1 MRSGRSRRRPLSPR
15 GYSLG
20 CVDDCLFCRIVA
32 GKIPA
37 TVVYEDDDVM
47 AINDVFPRAPLH
59 VLVVPRKHVARLSD
73 LDDEPLGGKLLQ
85 AVRRVIQQ
93 GKVGDDFRLVVN
105 NGDQAGQTVP
115 HLHLHVLAGR
125 EFAWPPG

>member
-1 MRSGRSRRRPLSPR
+1 
-15 GYSLG
+15 
-20 CVDDCLFCRIVA
+20 VDDCLFCRIVA

-47 AINDVFPRAPLH
+47 AINDVFPRAPFH

-73 LDDEPLGGKLLQ
+73 LEDEPLGGRLLQ
-85 AVRRVIQQ
+85 AVRKVARQ
-93 GKVGDDFRLVVN
+93 GGVGDNFRLVVN
-105 NGDQAGQTVP
+105 NGDIAGQNVL
-115 HLHLHVLAGR
+115 HLHLHVLGGR

>member
-1 MRSGRSRRRPLSPR
+1 M
-15 GYSLG
+15 
-20 CVDDCLFCRIVA
+20 DDCLFCRIVE

-47 AINDVFPRAPLH
+47 AINDVFPRAPFH

-73 LDDEPLGGKLLQ
+73 LEDEPLGGRLLQ
-85 AVRRVIQQ
+85 AVRKVARQ
-93 GKVGDDFRLVVN
+93 GGVGDNFRLVVN
-105 NGDQAGQTVP
+105 NGDIAGQNVL
-115 HLHLHVLAGR
+115 HLHLHVLGGR

>member
-1 MRSGRSRRRPLSPR
+1 
-15 GYSLG
+15 
-20 CVDDCLFCRIVA
+20 VDDCLFCRIVA

-47 AINDVFPRAPLH
+47 AINDVFPRAPFH
-59 VLVVPRKHVARLSD
+59 VLVVPRKHVARLLD

-85 AVRRVIQQ
+85 AVRRVIRQ

-115 HLHLHVLAGR
+115 HLHFHVLAGR